1 MPPGRYVVNVAGI
14 SFPGWYFRGARYQ
27 GRDITDTPIDLTT
40 DLNGVVL
47 SFTDRPSTISGFIRS
62 AGAADGGGLAL
73 AFPVDAEAWTTSGA
87 NARRFKVARADKDG
101 HYAFPNLPGGDYY
114 VAAVKDDTVDDWWDP
129 ALLRMLSRVAR
140 QVRLTDGEQRRQD
153 LDTLE
158 VK

>member
-1 MPPGRYVVNVAGI
+1 VPPGRYVVNVAGI

-40 DLNGVVL
+40 DLNGVCFRSPTGLRRSRGV
-47 SFTDRPSTISGFIRS
+47 IRS

-73 AFPVDAEAWTTSGA
+73 AFPVDADAWTTSGA
-87 NARRFKVARADKDG
+87 NARRFKVARADKGG
-101 HYAFPNLPGGDYY
+101 HYAFPNLPAGGLLRSRGQRRHR
-114 VAAVKDDTVDDWWDP
+114 DDWWDP
-129 ALLRMLSRVAR
+129 ALLRMLSRVAASCGSP
-140 QVRLTDGEQRRQD
+140 TASSGRQD